1 VDWQDRIIEKWQEK
15 ARRQVEL
22 AKEDVVKTLT
32 TMWSSGQ
39 GSGGVFDSGKSLFGA
54 YSDIHGRRRSDNG
67 LQIGK
72 VDIKYSGTLIKSLK
86 EKSRVDNTA
95 RVSITIGFTGKPHR
109 RSDQKSWHKREP
121 STQDELV
128 KLLEEQFGQEILRL
142 TEKDRSRIEK
152 KYGVRITY
160 D

>member
-32 TMWSSGQ
+32 TMWKGGQ
-39 GSGGVFDSGKSLFGA
+39 GSEGTL
-54 YSDIHGRRRSDNG
+54 YSSPKVEWDMYSQSHGRRRSNNG
-67 LQIGK
+67 KQTSK
-72 VDIKYSGTLIKSLK
+72 VDLSYSGTLIKSLK
-86 EKSRVDNTA
+86 ETA
-95 RVSITIGFTGKPHR
+95 RVDTTARVAVTISFTGNANR
-109 RSDQKSWHKREP
+109 RSDQKDSITN
-121 STQDELV
+121 SQLAGYLGIQFNQD
-128 KLLEEQFGQEILRL
+128 ILRL
-142 TEKDRSRIEK
+142 KKDDKDRIEK